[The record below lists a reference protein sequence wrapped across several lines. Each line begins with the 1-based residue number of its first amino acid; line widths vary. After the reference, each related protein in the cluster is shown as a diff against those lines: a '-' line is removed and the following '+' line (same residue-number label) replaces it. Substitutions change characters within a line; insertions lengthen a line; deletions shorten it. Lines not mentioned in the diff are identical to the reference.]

1 MAKTDLP
8 NEQRILGML
17 GLAARARRLIF
28 GVPQICDA
36 MRAGRR
42 QQTPLLVLEAA
53 DTAQNTH
60 KRITDRCAFYKTQ
73 HVRLRT
79 DGETLAH
86 AVGHTGVLAAV
97 AVTDPRF
104 RDALQPWLMP
114 AEAKSD
120 FKPPDSPVG

>member
-1 MAKTDLP
+1 MPKTDLP
-8 NEQRILGML
+8 DEKRILGML

-53 DTAQNTH
+53 DTSPNTH
-60 KRITDRCAFYKTQ
+60 KRITDRCAFYETV

-79 DGETLAH
+79 DGEALAH
-86 AVGHTGVLAAV
+86 AVGHSGVLAAV
-97 AVTDPRF
+97 AVTDSRF
-104 RDALQPWLMP
+104 RDALQPLLKP
-114 AEAKSD
+114 LPTRSD
-120 FKPPDSPVG
+120 TKPPDSPAG

>member
-1 MAKTDLP
+1 MTKADLP
-8 NEQRILGML
+8 DEKKILGML

-42 QQTPLLVLEAA
+42 QQMPLLVLEAA
-53 DTAQNTH
+53 DTSANTH
-60 KRITDRCAFYKTQ
+60 KRITDRCAFYRTPL
-73 HVRLRT
+73 VRLRT

-86 AVGHTGVLAAV
+86 AVGHTGALAAV

-104 RDALQPWLMP
+104 CAALQPLTASAEPQTDPIPPGSP
-114 AEAKSD
+114 A
-120 FKPPDSPVG
+120 G